1 MILFTILLR
10 IMRYISAKVN
20 DSISNKRCMR
30 IAIFFLSIL
39 FVSNSFAQSIKGSW
53 FGSADVLL
61 GGSHNNYLVELDLK
75 QENNEVKGIIS
86 YYFRQTFQSFYV
98 KGTYNPRTREILIK
112 DLPITYFRAS
122 ATNGVECVMD
132 LRAIITASRVSTN
145 IKGVFTTQGKYK
157 YTCPD
162 IAFDFVYGEQLNTD
176 SLIDK
181 FSPITKIWK
190 PTEDDVVVNPLENRT
205 PDSVDLKVKE
215 PTLQQMEAQKILTEF
230 NKRKEI
236 VSQELLVDS
245 DSLRLTFYDNGIID
259 GDSISVFFNKEPIAT
274 HQSLTERGIIFY
286 TVLDSTKPY
295 NEISMFAENLGT
307 ISPNTA
313 LMVITDG
320 VNRYEVFL
328 SSSLIQ
334 NSTIR
339 IRRRR

>member
-1 MILFTILLR
+1 MRAAALFFIVT
-10 IMRYISAKVN
+10 
-20 DSISNKRCMR
+20 
-30 IAIFFLSIL
+30 LSVL
-39 FVSNSFAQSIKGSW
+39 GGKAQNIKGSW

-61 GGSHNNYLVELDLK
+61 GGSHNNYLIELDLK
-75 QENNEVKGIIS
+75 QENNEIKGIIS
-86 YYFRQTFQSFYV
+86 YYFKETFQSFYV

-122 ATNGVECVMD
+122 GANGVECVMD
-132 LRAIITASRVSTN
+132 LRAIVTASRVSTN
-145 IKGVFTTQGKYK
+145 IKGVFTSQGKYK

-181 FSPITKIWK
+181 FSPIRKIWR
-190 PTEDDVVVNPLENRT
+190 PTDEDVVVNPLESRT
-205 PDSVDLKVKE
+205 PDSVDLKVRE
-215 PTLQQMEAQKILTEF
+215 PSLQEMEAKKIQLEF
-230 NKRKEI
+230 NKRKE
-236 VSQELLVDS
+236 VVGRELLVDS
-245 DSLRLTFYDNGIID
+245 DSLRLTFYDNGIVD

-274 HQSLTERGIIFY
+274 HQSLTERGIVIY

-307 ISPNTA
+307 IAPNTA

-320 VNRYEVFL
+320 VNRYEIFL
-328 SSSLIQ
+328 SSSLTQ

-339 IRRRR
+339 IRRRK

>member
-1 MILFTILLR
+1 
-10 IMRYISAKVN
+10 MRYIPAIVN
-20 DSISNKRCMR
+20 DLIPNRKRMR
-30 IAIFFLSIL
+30 VAIFFLSVL
-39 FVSNSFAQSIKGSW
+39 FASNSFAQGIKGSW
-53 FGSADVLL
+53 YGSADVLL

-75 QENNEVKGIIS
+75 QEGNEVKGIIS

-98 KGTYNPRTREILIK
+98 KGTYNPRTREVLIK

-190 PTEDDVVVNPLENRT
+190 PTEEDVVVNPLENRT

-215 PTLQQMEAQKILTEF
+215 PSLQQMESLKILAEF
-230 NKRKEI
+230 NKRKE
-236 VSQELLVDS
+236 VVLPQELLVDS
-245 DSLRLTFYDNGIID
+245 DSLRLTFYDNGIVD
-259 GDSISVFFNKEPIAT
+259 GDSISVFFNKQPVAT

-307 ISPNTA
+307 IAPNTA

>member
-1 MILFTILLR
+1 
-10 IMRYISAKVN
+10 
-20 DSISNKRCMR
+20 MR
-30 IAIFFLSIL
+30 IVILFLSIL
-39 FVSNSFAQSIKGSW
+39 LTSNGFAQGIKGSW

-86 YYFRQTFQSFYV
+86 YYFRETFQSFYV
-98 KGTYNPRTREILIK
+98 KGTYNPKTREVLIK

-122 ATNGVECVMD
+122 AVNGVECVMD

-162 IAFDFVYGEQLNTD
+162 IAFDFVYGESLNTD

-181 FSPITKIWK
+181 FSPITKIWR
-190 PTEDDVVVNPLENRT
+190 PTEEDVVVNPLENRK

-215 PTLQQMEAQKILTEF
+215 PTLQQMEAQKILLEF
-230 NKRKEI
+230 NKRKEV

-245 DSLRLTFYDNGIID
+245 DSLRLTFYDNGIVD

-286 TVLDSTKPY
+286 AVLDSTKPY

-328 SSSLIQ
+328 SSSLTQ
-334 NSTIR
+334 NSAIR

>member
-1 MILFTILLR
+1 MRAAALFFI
-10 IMRYISAKVN
+10 VV
-20 DSISNKRCMR
+20 
-30 IAIFFLSIL
+30 LSVL
-39 FVSNSFAQSIKGSW
+39 SGKAQNIKGSW

-75 QENNEVKGIIS
+75 QENNEIKGIIS
-86 YYFRQTFQSFYV
+86 YYFKETFQSFYV

-122 ATNGVECVMD
+122 GANGVECVMD
-132 LRAIITASRVSTN
+132 LRAIVTASRVSTN
-145 IKGVFTTQGKYK
+145 IKGVFTSQGKYK

-181 FSPITKIWK
+181 FSPIRKIWR
-190 PTEDDVVVNPLENRT
+190 PTDDDVVVNPLESRT
-205 PDSVDLKVKE
+205 PDSVDLKVRE
-215 PTLQQMEAQKILTEF
+215 PSLQEMEAKKIQLEF
-230 NKRKEI
+230 NKRKE
-236 VSQELLVDS
+236 VVGQELLVDS
-245 DSLRLTFYDNGIID
+245 DSLRLTFYDNGIVD

-274 HQSLTERGIIFY
+274 HQSLTERGLVVY
-286 TVLDSTKPY
+286 AVLDSTKPY

-307 ISPNTA
+307 IPPNTA

-320 VNRYEVFL
+320 VNRYEIFL
-328 SSSLIQ
+328 SSSLTQ

-339 IRRRR
+339 IRRRK

>member
-1 MILFTILLR
+1 MRSAILFLL
-10 IMRYISAKVN
+10 IVLSVLSGSA
-20 DSISNKRCMR
+20 
-30 IAIFFLSIL
+30 
-39 FVSNSFAQSIKGSW
+39 QGIKGSW

-75 QENNEVKGIIS
+75 QENNEIKGIIS
-86 YYFRQTFQSFYV
+86 YYFKETFQSFYV

-122 ATNGVECVMD
+122 GSNGVECVMD
-132 LRAIITASRVSTN
+132 LRAVVTASRVSTN
-145 IKGVFTTQGKYK
+145 IKGVFTSQGKYK

-181 FSPITKIWK
+181 FSPIRKIWR
-190 PTEDDVVVNPLENRT
+190 PSEEDVVVNPLESRV

-215 PTLQQMEAQKILTEF
+215 PSLDQMEAQKILQEF
-230 NKRKEI
+230 NKRKE
-236 VSQELLVDS
+236 VVGKELLVDS
-245 DSLRLTFYDNGIID
+245 DSLRLTFYDNGIVD

-274 HQSLTERGIIFY
+274 HQLLSERGIVIY
-286 TVLDSTKPY
+286 AVLDTTKTY

-307 ISPNTA
+307 IPPNTA

-320 VNRYEVFL
+320 VNRYEIFL
-328 SSSLIQ
+328 SSSLTQ
-334 NSTIR
+334 NFTIR
-339 IRRRR
+339 IRRRK

>member
-1 MILFTILLR
+1 MRVAILVLITI
-10 IMRYISAKVN
+10 
-20 DSISNKRCMR
+20 
-30 IAIFFLSIL
+30 LSIL
-39 FVSNSFAQSIKGSW
+39 SGNAQSIKGSW

-75 QENNEVKGIIS
+75 QENNEIKGIIS
-86 YYFRQTFQSFYV
+86 YYFKETFQSFYV

-122 ATNGVECVMD
+122 GANGVECVMD
-132 LRAIITASRVSTN
+132 LRAVVTASRVSTN
-145 IKGVFTTQGKYK
+145 IKGVFTSQGKYK

-181 FSPITKIWK
+181 FSPIRKIWR
-190 PTEDDVVVNPLENRT
+190 PTEEDVVVNPLENRI

-215 PTLQQMEAQKILTEF
+215 PSLEQMEAQKILQEF
-230 NKRKEI
+230 NKRKE
-236 VSQELLVDS
+236 VVGKELLVDS
-245 DSLRLTFYDNGIID
+245 DSLRLTFYDNGIVD

-274 HQSLTERGIIFY
+274 HQSLTERGIVIY
-286 TVLDSTKPY
+286 AVLDSTKPY

-307 ISPNTA
+307 IAPNTA

-320 VNRYEVFL
+320 VNRYEIFL
-328 SSSLIQ
+328 SSSLTQ

-339 IRRRR
+339 IRRRK

>member
-1 MILFTILLR
+1 MRSVFLFFI
-10 IMRYISAKVN
+10 VV
-20 DSISNKRCMR
+20 
-30 IAIFFLSIL
+30 LSVL
-39 FVSNSFAQSIKGSW
+39 KSDAQSIKGSW

-75 QENNEVKGIIS
+75 QENNEIKGIIS
-86 YYFRQTFQSFYV
+86 YYFKETFQSFYV

-122 ATNGVECVMD
+122 GANGVECVMD
-132 LRAIITASRVSTN
+132 LRAIVTASRVSTN
-145 IKGVFTTQGKYK
+145 IKGVFTSQGKYK

-181 FSPITKIWK
+181 FSPIRKIWR
-190 PTEDDVVVNPLENRT
+190 PTEDDVVVNPLESRV

-215 PTLQQMEAQKILTEF
+215 PSLDQMEAQKILQEF
-230 NKRKEI
+230 NKRKE
-236 VSQELLVDS
+236 VVGKELLVDS
-245 DSLRLTFYDNGIID
+245 DSLRLTFYDNGIVD

-274 HQSLTERGIIFY
+274 HQSLSERGIVVY
-286 TVLDSTKPY
+286 AVLDTTKTY

-307 ISPNTA
+307 IAPNTA

-320 VNRYEVFL
+320 VNRYEIFL
-328 SSSLIQ
+328 SSSLTQ

-339 IRRRR
+339 IRRRK

>member
-1 MILFTILLR
+1 MRVLIFFFFILF
-10 IMRYISAKVN
+10 A
-20 DSISNKRCMR
+20 SNG
-30 IAIFFLSIL
+30 
-39 FVSNSFAQSIKGSW
+39 FAQSIRGSW

-61 GGSHNNYLVELDLK
+61 GGSHNNYLVEMDLK
-75 QENNEVKGIIS
+75 QENNEVKGVIS
-86 YYFRQTFQSFYV
+86 YYFRETFQSFYV
-98 KGTYNPRTREILIK
+98 KGTYNPRTREVLIK

-122 ATNGVECVMD
+122 AVNGVECVMD
-132 LRAIITASRVSTN
+132 LRAVVTASRVSAN

-181 FSPITKIWK
+181 FSPIMKIWK

-215 PTLQQMEAQKILTEF
+215 PTPQEMEAQKILAEF
-230 NKRKEI
+230 NKRKD
-236 VSQELLVDS
+236 VVAPQELLVDS
-245 DSLRLTFYDNGIID
+245 DSLRLAFYDNGIVD
-259 GDSISVFFNKEPIAT
+259 GDSISVFFNKQPIAT

-286 TVLDSTKPY
+286 AVLDSTKPY

-313 LMVITDG
+313 VMVITDG
-320 VNRYEVFL
+320 RNRYEVFL
-328 SSSLIQ
+328 SSSLSQ

>member
-1 MILFTILLR
+1 MRVILILLF
-10 IMRYISAKVN
+10 SV
-20 DSISNKRCMR
+20 
-30 IAIFFLSIL
+30 SIL
-39 FVSNSFAQSIKGSW
+39 SGFSQGIKGSW
-53 FGSADVLL
+53 YGSADVLL

-75 QENNEVKGIIS
+75 QEGSEVKGVIS
-86 YYFRQTFQSFYV
+86 YYFKQTFQSFYV
-98 KGTYNPRTREILIK
+98 KGTYNASTREIVIK
-112 DLPITYFRAS
+112 NLPITYFRAS
-122 ATNGVECVMD
+122 SSNGVECVMD
-132 LRAIITASRVSTN
+132 LRATVTASRVSTN

-190 PTEDDVVVNPLENRT
+190 PTEEDIVVNPQEDRT

-215 PTLQQMEAQKILTEF
+215 PSFEQLEAKKIQLEF
-230 NKRKEI
+230 NKRTEVVTK
-236 VSQELLVDS
+236 ELLVDS

-259 GDSISVFFNKEPIAT
+259 GDSISVFYNKEPMAT
-274 HQSLTERGIIFY
+274 NQSLTDRGIIY
-286 TVLDSTKPY
+286 YVVLDSTRPY
-295 NEISMFAENLGT
+295 SEISMFAQNLGT

-328 SSSLIQ
+328 SSSFTQ
-334 NSTIR
+334 NSTVR

>member
-1 MILFTILLR
+1 MRAAALFFI
-10 IMRYISAKVN
+10 VV
-20 DSISNKRCMR
+20 
-30 IAIFFLSIL
+30 LSVL
-39 FVSNSFAQSIKGSW
+39 SGKAQNIKGSW

-75 QENNEVKGIIS
+75 QEDNEIQGIIS
-86 YYFRQTFQSFYV
+86 YYFKETFQSFYV

-122 ATNGVECVMD
+122 GANGVECVMD
-132 LRAIITASRVSTN
+132 LRAIVTASRVSTN
-145 IKGVFTTQGKYK
+145 IKGVFTSQGKYK

-181 FSPITKIWK
+181 FSPIRKIWR
-190 PTEDDVVVNPLENRT
+190 PTDDDVVVNPLESRT
-205 PDSVDLKVKE
+205 PDSVDLKVRE
-215 PTLQQMEAQKILTEF
+215 PSLQEMEAKKIQLEF
-230 NKRKEI
+230 NKRKE
-236 VSQELLVDS
+236 VVGQELLVDS
-245 DSLRLTFYDNGIID
+245 DSLRLTFYDNGIVD

-274 HQSLTERGIIFY
+274 HQSLTERGLVVY
-286 TVLDSTKPY
+286 AVLDSTKPY

-307 ISPNTA
+307 IPPNTA

-320 VNRYEVFL
+320 VNRYEIFL
-328 SSSLIQ
+328 SSSLTQ

-339 IRRRR
+339 IRRRK

>member
-1 MILFTILLR
+1 
-10 IMRYISAKVN
+10 MRYFAAM
-20 DSISNKRCMR
+20 RCDNFLRNRHMR
-30 IAIFFLSIL
+30 VAILVLITILSIL
-39 FVSNSFAQSIKGSW
+39 SGNAQSIKGSW

-75 QENNEVKGIIS
+75 QENNEIKGIIS
-86 YYFRQTFQSFYV
+86 YYFKETFQSFYV

-122 ATNGVECVMD
+122 GANGVECVMD
-132 LRAIITASRVSTN
+132 LRAVVTASRVSTN
-145 IKGVFTTQGKYK
+145 IKGVFTSQGKYK

-181 FSPITKIWK
+181 FSPIRKIWR
-190 PTEDDVVVNPLENRT
+190 PTEEDVVVNPLENRI

-215 PTLQQMEAQKILTEF
+215 PSLEQMEAQKILQEF
-230 NKRKEI
+230 NKRKE
-236 VSQELLVDS
+236 VVGKELLVDS
-245 DSLRLTFYDNGIID
+245 DSLRLTFYDNGIVD

-274 HQSLTERGIIFY
+274 HQSLTERGIVIY
-286 TVLDSTKPY
+286 AVLDSTKPY

-307 ISPNTA
+307 IAPNTA

-320 VNRYEVFL
+320 VNRYEIFL
-328 SSSLIQ
+328 SSSLTQ

>member
-1 MILFTILLR
+1 MRAAALFFI
-10 IMRYISAKVN
+10 VV
-20 DSISNKRCMR
+20 
-30 IAIFFLSIL
+30 LSVL
-39 FVSNSFAQSIKGSW
+39 SGKAQNIKGSW

-75 QENNEVKGIIS
+75 QENNEIKGIIS
-86 YYFRQTFQSFYV
+86 YYFKETFQSFYV

-122 ATNGVECVMD
+122 GANGVECVMD
-132 LRAIITASRVSTN
+132 LRAIVTASRVSTN
-145 IKGVFTTQGKYK
+145 IKGVFTSQGKYK

-181 FSPITKIWK
+181 FSPIRKIWR
-190 PTEDDVVVNPLENRT
+190 PTDDDVVVKPLESRT
-205 PDSVDLKVKE
+205 PDSVDLKVRE
-215 PTLQQMEAQKILTEF
+215 PSLQEMEAKKIQLEF
-230 NKRKEI
+230 NKRKE
-236 VSQELLVDS
+236 VVGQELLVDS
-245 DSLRLTFYDNGIID
+245 DSLRLTFYDNGIVD

-274 HQSLTERGIIFY
+274 HQSLTERGLVVY
-286 TVLDSTKPY
+286 AVLDSTKPY

-307 ISPNTA
+307 IPPNTA

-320 VNRYEVFL
+320 VNRYEIFL
-328 SSSLIQ
+328 SSSLTQ

-339 IRRRR
+339 IRRRK